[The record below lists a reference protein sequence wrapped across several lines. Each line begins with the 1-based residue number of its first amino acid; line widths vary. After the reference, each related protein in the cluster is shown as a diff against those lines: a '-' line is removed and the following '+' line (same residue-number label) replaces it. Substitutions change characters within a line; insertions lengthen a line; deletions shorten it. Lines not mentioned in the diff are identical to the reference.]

1 MLLRKNS
8 QKQLKTSVKSYSWFK
23 MAMLFFAFIS
33 FALGLGLVQ
42 SAMVSR
48 QAFWSRVEQYLNFA
62 NPNYRFV
69 HIYPGMRREEIIE
82 KYTNI
87 LGWDEKD
94 KQWFIASAPSSTVS
108 GDYIDGYFLPKSYIV
123 DKDASGQEVGKM
135 MRDEFD
141 LAVQEKVIDKLPK
154 SKTDPE
160 GESVISLD
168 TAVRIASLIQREAAG
183 KKDMGLI
190 SGIMWNRIF
199 NGMKL
204 DIDATLQYA
213 KGTPLDWWPQVT
225 GKDKYLKSPFNTY
238 QNKGLPPAPISNPSL
253 DAITAAYNPQKTDCL
268 FYIHDNTRKI
278 HCTKT
283 YEEHKANVK
292 KYLK

>member
-1 MLLRKNS
+1 
-8 QKQLKTSVKSYSWFK
+8 

-33 FALGLGLVQ
+33 FALGLGLIQ

-48 QAFWSRVEQYLNFA
+48 EAFWSRVEQYLNFA

-82 KYTNI
+82 KYTNL
-87 LGWDEKD
+87 LGWNEKD
-94 KQWFIASAPSSTVS
+94 KQWFIASAPASETAGSYV
-108 GDYIDGYFLPKSYIV
+108 DGYFLPKSYV
-123 DKDASGQEVGKM
+123 VEKNATGQEVGKM

-141 LAVQEKVIDKLPK
+141 QAVQEKVIDVLPK
-154 SKTDPE
+154 SKNNPE

-183 KKDMGLI
+183 KHDMRLI

-199 NGMKL
+199 AGMKL

-213 KGTPLDWWPQVT
+213 KGTPEDWWPEVT
-225 GKDKYLKSPFNTY
+225 GKDKYIKSPFNTY
-238 QNKGLPPAPISNPSL
+238 KHKGLPPAPISNPSL
-253 DAITAAYNPQKTDCL
+253 DAIAAAYNPQKTDCL
-268 FYIHDNTRKI
+268 FYLHDDNRKI

-283 YEEHKANVK
+283 YEEHKANVER
-292 KYLK
+292 YLK